1 VLLFRK
7 ETAKNVRNIVL
18 KGTGGKKIIA
28 SVLKTRA
35 AIAPL
40 EQRAALQGQTAGPA
54 SACPSSGTV
63 DELLGTLP
71 LTEAVTESVLYRL
84 IKEYIS

>member
-1 VLLFRK
+1 MVDTLGELRRRRLCFYQ
-7 ETAKNVRNIVL
+7 IYY
-18 KGTGGKKIIA
+18 IIA

-40 EQRAALQGQTAGPA
+40 EQRAALQNQTAGPA
-54 SACPSSGTV
+54 DMCPSGETV
-63 DELLGTLP
+63 DGLLGSLP
-71 LTEAVTESVLYRL
+71 LEGTVTESVLHRL